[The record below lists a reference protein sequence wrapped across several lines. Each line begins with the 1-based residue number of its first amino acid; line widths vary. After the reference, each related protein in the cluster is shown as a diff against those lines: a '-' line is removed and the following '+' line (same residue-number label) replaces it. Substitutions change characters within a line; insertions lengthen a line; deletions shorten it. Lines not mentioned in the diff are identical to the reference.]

1 MREDT
6 ADSAPASVRAWATRG
21 LDDAVAV
28 ALRLDDYPAARA
40 CADVA
45 LFAHVLVATSLPA
58 SPALDALLAALD
70 ARVRR
75 LAAHRDALA
84 PAMWSYRQEIE
95 AYTRRLEWRAPDGH
109 LLAARLKHDY
119 VTLYDLLSRLSPGA
133 DLLDHAD
140 GSTVED
146 LITELKDALGVA

>member
-6 ADSAPASVRAWATRG
+6 AGSTPASVRAWATRG
-21 LDDAVAV
+21 LDAAVEA

-40 CADVA
+40 CADLA
-45 LFAHVLVATSLPA
+45 LFAHLLVATSLPA
-58 SPALDALLAALD
+58 SSALDALLAALD

-75 LAAHRDALA
+75 LAAYRDALD
-84 PAMWSYRQEIE
+84 PATWSYRQEIE
-95 AYTRRLEWRAPDGH
+95 AYTRRLERRAPDGH

-119 VTLYDLLSRLSPGA
+119 APLYDLLARLSPNA
-133 DLLDHAD
+133 DLRDHTEA
-140 GSTVED
+140 STVDD